1 MIATIPVNDISEEE
15 KDNICKTHRYIGL
28 IDYAGAPIRV
38 YYWPWE
44 DIPRAT
50 EKTDMV
56 LFHMSDDRWFIQPF
70 IPTTTI
76 QASLTSLC
84 LRIGSTP
91 VSIQDPM
98 VFTRQP
104 YNWTGISVPAEDVA
118 TSNWSDYWLGGSATY
133 QIRRLELTLQAI
145 PTPAP
150 ASRRLK
156 PQPRDNMEL
165 FFTYDEY
172 LDMYLASATSGY
184 REQAYYMEKA
194 IRAANAE
201 GVAELHSS
209 LTDEQA
215 TAIVAAAASPYGEL
229 DEDWETV

>member
-104 YNWTGISVPAEDVA
+104 YNWTGISVPAEEVA
-118 TSNWSDYWLGGSATY
+118 TSKWSDYWIGGSATY
-133 QIRRLELTLQAI
+133 EIRRLELTL
-145 PTPAP
+145 PAP
-150 ASRRLK
+150 APAHRRIK

-165 FFTYDEY
+165 FFTYHEY
-172 LDMYLASATSGY
+172 LNIYLASRGTSGI
-184 REQAYYMEKA
+184 REQAYYMEKT
-194 IRAANAE
+194 IRAGAE
-201 GVAELHSS
+201 DVTELHPS
-209 LTDEQA
+209 LSDEHA
-215 TAIVAAAASPYGEL
+215 TAIAAAAARPYGEL
-229 DEDWETV
+229 DEDWEDLI

>member
-1 MIATIPVNDISEEE
+1 MNSVITIPVNDISEDE
-15 KDNICKTHRYIGL
+15 KANICKTHRYIGL

-44 DIPRAT
+44 DISGAT

-56 LFHMSDDRWFIQPF
+56 LFHMSDDRWFMQPF

-76 QASLTSLC
+76 HASLTSLC
-84 LRIGSTP
+84 LGIGSSTP

-98 VFTRQP
+98 LFTRRL
-104 YNWTGISVPAEDVA
+104 YNWVGLSVDEEEVA

-133 QIRRLELTLQAI
+133 QIRRLELTLAT
-145 PTPAP
+145 TPA

-165 FFTYDEY
+165 FFTYHEY
-172 LDMYLASATSGY
+172 LNIYLASLSTSGI
-184 REQAYYMEKA
+184 REQEYYMEKT
-194 IRAANAE
+194 IRSTAE
-201 GVAELHSS
+201 DVTDLHPS
-209 LTDEQA
+209 LSDERA
-215 TAIVAAAASPYGEL
+215 TAIAAAAARPYGEL